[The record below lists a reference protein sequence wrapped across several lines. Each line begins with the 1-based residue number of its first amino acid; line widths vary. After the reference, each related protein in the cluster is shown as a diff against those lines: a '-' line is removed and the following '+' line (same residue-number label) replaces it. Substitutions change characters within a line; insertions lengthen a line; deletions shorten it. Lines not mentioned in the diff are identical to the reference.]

1 MSCNPMLVINSNL
14 NSYKNTDSQKG
25 RRYRTNQ
32 AEFNFNAEIGSH
44 NIYSTELVRI
54 PDGLRKVDDFKRSD
68 KLRKPVKTVKFNKLG
83 SSNILTFPRS
93 KLKSFYKNESGT
105 FIVVEGF
112 SDPIAVRDSLS
123 EISNIIN

>member
-1 MSCNPMLVINSNL
+1 MSRTPMILINSNP
-14 NSYKNTDSQKG
+14 NSYKNTNSHKG
-25 RRYRTNQ
+25 CRYKTKQ
-32 AEFNFNAEIGSH
+32 AEFDFSANSTTD

-83 SSNILTFPRS
+83 SSNILTLPRN

-105 FIVVEGF
+105 FIVVVGVDE
-112 SDPIAVRDSLS
+112 PIPVRDSLS